1 MSQHLITAFI
11 NQNYTFKAL
20 NGAKLVN
27 HKLKKYDP
35 SNRHNNNSPEDIA
48 ESVHIL
54 QKINV
59 KKEKTKEVASKLI
72 IDITV

>member
-1 MSQHLITAFI
+1 MSQHLITTFI
-11 NQNYTFKAL
+11 NQNYTFKVL
-20 NGAKLVN
+20 NGAKLVS

-35 SNRHNNNSPEDIA
+35 SNRHNNSSPEDIA

-54 QKINV
+54 QKIKI
-59 KKEKTKEVASKLI
+59 KKEKTKEAVPKLI

>member
-1 MSQHLITAFI
+1 MSQHLITTFI

-20 NGAKLVN
+20 NGAKLVS

-35 SNRHNNNSPEDIA
+35 SNRNNNNSPEDIA

-54 QKINV
+54 QKIKV
-59 KKEKTKEVASKLI
+59 EQKKAKDESSNSI